1 MQDKIDREREIQREM
16 AEKQEAEREEQRR
29 IRNDIE
35 AQKDIVVEAKRAV
48 EGELAQRMVRDYRFN
63 RSLARN

>member
-29 IRNDIE
+29 ISNYIE
-35 AQKDIVVEAKRAV
+35 AQKDVVVEAKLAV
-48 EGELAQRMVRDYRFN
+48 EGELAQRM
-63 RSLARN
+63 LEIKQ

>member
-35 AQKDIVVEAKRAV
+35 AQKDVVIEAKRAV
-48 EGELAQRMVRDYRFN
+48 EGELA
-63 RSLARN
+63 